1 MVGELGLLHGD
12 LEALLLGGARH
23 DEVRAGVLE
32 LLLHGCD
39 LVGGHGVRRRGDG
52 PLDEDF

>member
-1 MVGELGLLHGD
+1 MVGKLGLLHGE
-12 LEALLLGGARH
+12 LEALLLVGPRH
-23 DEVRAGVLE
+23 DEVRAGLLE
-32 LLLHGCD
+32 LLLHRRH

>member
-1 MVGELGLLHGD
+1 MVGKLGLLHGD

-23 DEVRAGVLE
+23 DQICPRILE
-32 LLLHGCD
+32 LLLHGRN